1 MDLPKAKR
9 LRGHQLELEKRK
21 GKPLTKGAQAEKSG
35 LVTKLLSLWAHGQ
48 LSATLCQQL
57 AHLAVL
63 DGAHHEELIQ
73 MASAGNWGEASGN
86 CHRDFMSTHCKSN
99 ALTKAYEVDVQ
110 VRDPKTSKVGVE
122 V

>member
-86 CHRDFMSTHCKSN
+86 CHRDFMATHCKN
-99 ALTKAYEVDVQ
+99 MQEQCVDQ
-110 VRDPKTSKVGVE
+110 SL
-122 V
+122 